1 MLFSG
6 AKTVY
11 RKPLNIVVTLITAK
25 KTAAGRISHILR
37 ATLAILL
44 SIFTV
49 LVPEAAR
56 AASKAEIDTLIAHI
70 PESFPAAPDIA
81 SESAILAEINSG
93 TILYAKHATR
103 SMYPASTTKLL
114 TAYLALTRC
123 DLTDVVEYSR
133 KAITS
138 LEPGSSHIGLKTG
151 DRLSVEDSLYG
162 LLLPSAN
169 EVANGLAE
177 KISGSIPAFADLMNE
192 TALDLGCVNTN
203 FINANGL
210 HDPNHM
216 TCAYDLYR
224 IMLADIKLEDF
235 IRISSRI
242 AYVKEPDEIN
252 PNSIPMGTTN
262 QFLKKDSEFY
272 NPYVIS
278 GKTGWTAQAG
288 RCLVTY
294 AAKDGMDLICVVM
307 NSEVPNQY
315 LDTQKLFDYAWD
327 HFKAIR
333 PSDLSDSS
341 LTGKSLSGSPLS
353 LPEVTVSVSALDDSS
368 RIILPDTVSPSDL
381 TRKTQEDTE
390 GNRTVIYRLEGY
402 PLGSA
407 AFVDGDSGNVYG
419 LWNKNSSSAP
429 LLDSITVTD
438 LHPVSVW
445 FLGISVVFLL
455 LLCLASYLLY
465 KVLTAPKEPPVYD
478 DHQFKFF

>member
-224 IMLADIKLEDF
+224 KPE
-235 IRISSRI
+235 
-242 AYVKEPDEIN
+242 
-252 PNSIPMGTTN
+252 
-262 QFLKKDSEFY
+262 
-272 NPYVIS
+272 
-278 GKTGWTAQAG
+278 
-288 RCLVTY
+288 
-294 AAKDGMDLICVVM
+294 
-307 NSEVPNQY
+307 
-315 LDTQKLFDYAWD
+315 
-327 HFKAIR
+327 
-333 PSDLSDSS
+333 
-341 LTGKSLSGSPLS
+341 SP
-353 LPEVTVSVSALDDSS
+353 
-368 RIILPDTVSPSDL
+368 
-381 TRKTQEDTE
+381 
-390 GNRTVIYRLEGY
+390 
-402 PLGSA
+402 
-407 AFVDGDSGNVYG
+407 
-419 LWNKNSSSAP
+419 
-429 LLDSITVTD
+429 
-438 LHPVSVW
+438 
-445 FLGISVVFLL
+445 
-455 LLCLASYLLY
+455 
-465 KVLTAPKEPPVYD
+465 
-478 DHQFKFF
+478 